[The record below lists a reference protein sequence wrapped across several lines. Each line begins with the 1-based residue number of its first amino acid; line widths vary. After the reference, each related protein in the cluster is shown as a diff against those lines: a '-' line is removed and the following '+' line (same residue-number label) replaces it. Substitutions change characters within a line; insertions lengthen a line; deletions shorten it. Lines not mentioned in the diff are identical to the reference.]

1 MLIILIMFSICPN
14 IIISSFSMQNLML
27 FSQNNKM
34 YNRLSMQNFV
44 YIGHFHLSCS
54 VLKLMF
60 NANGRSVCGSI
71 FNNYI
76 ITFVGDRIASRESAY
91 LGVKPMQGNSFK
103 SNIFLCASVCLS
115 LLHFSK

>member
-1 MLIILIMFSICPN
+1 
-14 IIISSFSMQNLML
+14 MQNLML

-91 LGVKPMQGNSFK
+91 LGVKPMQGNSLKQYF
-103 SNIFLCASVCLS
+103 SLFVSLS
-115 LLHFSK
+115 IPAAPNHFIQYLKKEGLQLF